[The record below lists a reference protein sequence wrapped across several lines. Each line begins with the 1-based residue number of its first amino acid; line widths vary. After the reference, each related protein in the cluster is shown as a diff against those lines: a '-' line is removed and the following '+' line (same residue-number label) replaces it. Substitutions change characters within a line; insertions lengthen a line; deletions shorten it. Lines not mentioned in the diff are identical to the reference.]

1 MINRNVVLALAG
13 SFMLSACASIV
24 TGTKQSI
31 KVDSNPQGAKVY
43 TAVRSKKDG
52 QQGALLKRVEAGVT
66 PTTVSVARKDG
77 VIELEKDGYDSAEVP
92 LDRGMNNWVWGDIVL
107 TSLLSTSIDT
117 STGAAWSYDPDQY
130 VVNLK
135 PAGSTPS
142 TAAPTATAPANTSAP
157 K

>member
-43 TAVRSKKDG
+43 TAVRYKKDG
-52 QQGALLKRVEAGVT
+52 QDAIIKRVAAGVT
-66 PTTVSVARKDG
+66 PTTVVVQRKDG
-77 VIELEKDGYDSAEVP
+77 VIQLEKDGYDPAEVP

-117 STGAAWSYDPDQY
+117 STGAAWAYDPDQY
-130 VVNLK
+130 VVNLN
-135 PAGSTPS
+135 PAGSTPPAP
-142 TAAPTATAPANTSAP
+142 AAPAPADTSAP